1 MEHHGYRAT
10 VTFDDDAGI
19 FHGEV
24 IDTRDV
30 ITFQGE
36 SVMELRQAFAESV
49 DEYLAVCRAGGAT
62 DHVWICRRTPD
73 KPFSGRIPLRVTPEV
88 HRAATA
94 AARTEGKSLNS
105 WLTEM
110 VERAVQRTT

>member
-1 MEHHGYRAT
+1 MEYHGYRAA

-30 ITFQGE
+30 ISFQGE
-36 SVMELRQAFAESV
+36 SVMELRQAFADSV
-49 DEYLAVCRAGGAT
+49 DDYLAVCSVRG
-62 DHVWICRRTPD
+62 RKPD
-73 KPFSGRIPLRVTPEV
+73 KPFSGRILLRVTPEV

-94 AARTEGKSLNS
+94 AARTEGKSLNA
-105 WLTEM
+105 WLAET
-110 VERAVQRTT
+110 VERAVQQIT

>member
-1 MEHHGYRAT
+1 MEFHGYRAA

-24 IDTRDV
+24 IDTLDV

-36 SVMELRQAFAESV
+36 SVMELRQAFADSV
-49 DEYLAVCRAGGAT
+49 DGYLTVCAERG
-62 DHVWICRRTPD
+62 RTPD
-73 KPFSGRIPLRVTPEV
+73 KPFSGRIPLRVSPAL

-94 AARTEGKSLNS
+94 AARTEGKSLNA
-105 WLTEM
+105 WLAET

>member
-1 MEHHGYRAT
+1 MEYHEYRAT

-36 SVMELRQAFAESV
+36 SVMELRQAFADSV
-49 DEYLAVCRAGGAT
+49 DDRLRGAAVLAVRRAHPT
-62 DHVWICRRTPD
+62 DSTV
-73 KPFSGRIPLRVTPEV
+73 
-88 HRAATA
+88 
-94 AARTEGKSLNS
+94 
-105 WLTEM
+105 
-110 VERAVQRTT
+110 

>member
-1 MEHHGYRAT
+1 MEHHGYRAA

-36 SVMELRQAFAESV
+36 SVMELRQAFAAV
-49 DEYLAVCRAGGAT
+49 LAVRRAHPT
-62 DHVWICRRTPD
+62 D
-73 KPFSGRIPLRVTPEV
+73 S
-88 HRAATA
+88 AA
-94 AARTEGKSLNS
+94 
-105 WLTEM
+105 
-110 VERAVQRTT
+110 

>member
-1 MEHHGYRAT
+1 MMEYRGYRAA

-24 IDTRDV
+24 IDTLDV

-36 SVMELRQAFAESV
+36 TVVELRQAFADSV
-49 DEYLAVCRAGGAT
+49 DEYLTVCAERG
-62 DHVWICRRTPD
+62 RMPD
-73 KPFSGRIPLRVTPEV
+73 KPFSGRIPLRVSAAL

-94 AARTEGKSLNS
+94 AARTEGKSLNA
-105 WLTEM
+105 WLAET